1 MSSGTVPVESLLSVE
16 QATGAVDHGERAQT
30 YDVDGKPANRSFH
43 LVAHCDDTFY

>member
-1 MSSGTVPVESLLSVE
+1 M
-16 QATGAVDHGERAQT
+16 QT